1 MTEPRVII
9 RNRKAFHEYFILE
22 TWECGIALLG
32 PEVKSLLEGRG
43 NLKDSYVA
51 IKAGEAFLIH
61 MHISP
66 YPHAHHDPIDPERE
80 RKLLLHKKEI
90 FKISQ
95 KVREKGL
102 TVVPLKMYIKQHKI
116 KAEIALVKG
125 KHLYDKR
132 EAIKKR
138 ELSRERGAEAR

>member
-1 MTEPRVII
+1 MKASKVLIQ
-9 RNRKAFHEYFILE
+9 NRKALHEYFVLE
-22 TWECGIALLG
+22 TWECGLALLG
-32 PEVKSLLEGRG
+32 PEVKSLLSGRG
-43 NLKDSYVA
+43 NLKDSYVM
-51 IKAGEAFLIH
+51 IRGGEAFLLN

-66 YPHAHHDPIDPERE
+66 YPYAHHDPIDPERE

-90 FKISQ
+90 LKIFQ

-102 TVVPLKMYIKQHKI
+102 TIVPLKIYMKPPKI

-125 KHLYDKR
+125 KRLYDKR

-138 ELSRERGAEAR
+138 ELSRERRAEA